1 MNIQWSPEPTLLRQK
16 KRGFTLK
23 LKYLDVKNNKM
34 EPLIHQF
41 SKIKSMP
48 VELIE
53 TNNDKVIYDPTTQ
66 LSIYQMGGYTTSSS
80 RSTDGTK
87 PKNEADRVMDDN

>member
-1 MNIQWSPEPTLLRQK
+1 
-16 KRGFTLK
+16 
-23 LKYLDVKNNKM
+23 M

-53 TNNDKVIYDPTTQ
+53 SDNDKVIYDPTTQ
-66 LSIYQMGGYTTSSS
+66 LSTLLMGGTLTTSSQ
-80 RSTDGTK
+80 RATDGVSGCFFRQFV
-87 PKNEADRVMDDN
+87 NIVD

>member
-1 MNIQWSPEPTLLRQK
+1 
-16 KRGFTLK
+16 
-23 LKYLDVKNNKM
+23 M

-41 SKIKSMP
+41 SKNKSMP
-48 VELIE
+48 IQLIE
-53 TNNDKVIYDPTTQ
+53 SDNSKVIYDPNTQ
-66 LSIYQMGGYTTSSS
+66 LSTFQMGSYTTSSQ

>member
-1 MNIQWSPEPTLLRQK
+1 
-16 KRGFTLK
+16 
-23 LKYLDVKNNKM
+23 M

-41 SKIKSMP
+41 SKNKSMP
-48 VELIE
+48 LELVDSD
-53 TNNDKVIYDPTTQ
+53 NSKVIYDPITQ
-66 LSIYQMGGYTTSSS
+66 LSSFQMGSYTTSSS

>member
-1 MNIQWSPEPTLLRQK
+1 LLRQK

-23 LKYLDVKNNKM
+23 LIYLDVKNNKM

-53 TNNDKVIYDPTTQ
+53 SDNDKVIYDPTTQ

>member
-1 MNIQWSPEPTLLRQK
+1 
-16 KRGFTLK
+16 
-23 LKYLDVKNNKM
+23 
-34 EPLIHQF
+34 
-41 SKIKSMP
+41 MP

-66 LSIYQMGGYTTSSS
+66 LSIYQMGGGMTTSSS

>member
-1 MNIQWSPEPTLLRQK
+1 
-16 KRGFTLK
+16 
-23 LKYLDVKNNKM
+23 
-34 EPLIHQF
+34 
-41 SKIKSMP
+41 MP

-53 TNNDKVIYDPTTQ
+53 SDNDKVIYDPTTQ

>member
-1 MNIQWSPEPTLLRQK
+1 
-16 KRGFTLK
+16 
-23 LKYLDVKNNKM
+23 M

-53 TNNDKVIYDPTTQ
+53 SDNDKVIYDPTTQ
-66 LSIYQMGGYTTSSS
+66 LSTLLMGGTLTTSSQ
-80 RSTDGTK
+80 RATDGTK
-87 PKNEADRVMDDN
+87 PKNEADRVMDDK

>member
-1 MNIQWSPEPTLLRQK
+1 
-16 KRGFTLK
+16 
-23 LKYLDVKNNKM
+23 M

-41 SKIKSMP
+41 SKNKSMP
-48 VELIE
+48 LEFIE
-53 TNNDKVIYDPTTQ
+53 SDNCKVIYDPITQ
-66 LSIYQMGGYTTSSS
+66 LSSFQMGSYTTSSS